1 MYYRLSLEKRAIESG
16 LCARIIQDA
25 GHTQVAPGSATVLG
39 IGPGNNNSI
48 KDIHIWRNNLIFF
61 YYCLFFH
68 LGPVAIIDK
77 VTGHLKLY

>member
-39 IGPGNNNSI
+39 IGPGNNSI
-48 KDIHIWRNNLIFF
+48 KVIRI
-61 YYCLFFH
+61 
-68 LGPVAIIDK
+68 
-77 VTGHLKLY
+77 